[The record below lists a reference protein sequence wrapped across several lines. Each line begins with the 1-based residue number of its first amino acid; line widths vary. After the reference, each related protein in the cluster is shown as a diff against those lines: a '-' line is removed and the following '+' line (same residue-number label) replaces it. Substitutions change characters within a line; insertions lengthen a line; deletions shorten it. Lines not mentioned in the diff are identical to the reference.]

1 MHTYLQDKGRVV
13 IPVEIRK
20 RLNVQRGDLIYFTD
34 TRSGVMITSDKQY
47 NFSRRQDDKDISVYE
62 EDLIGNQIRGNIQEL
77 ADETLIELIQYES

>member
-1 MHTYLQDKGRVV
+1 MHTYLQDKGRIV

-34 TRSGVMITSDKQY
+34 TRSGVMITSDNQS

-62 EDLIGNQIRGNIQEL
+62 EDLIGNQVRENLQEL
-77 ADETLIELIQYES
+77 ADETLNELIQYES